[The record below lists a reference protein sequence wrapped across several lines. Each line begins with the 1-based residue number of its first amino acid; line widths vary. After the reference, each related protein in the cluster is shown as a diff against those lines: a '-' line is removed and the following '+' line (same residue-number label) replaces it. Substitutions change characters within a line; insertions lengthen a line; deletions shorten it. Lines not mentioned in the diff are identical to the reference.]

1 MKKFSKLMLII
12 ACLAMVFCFSA
23 GAWAA
28 MPNDSGYLVGD
39 VNNYKYDGT
48 IDVTVV
54 IESRPYSNTDSSK
67 IFEYFDVTL
76 GQATGVDQIS
86 YVNQALYAVSSNNNK
101 NITLCSDGAGSTPMS
116 ATSSFVGSV
125 KQGTKV
131 YGSLWM
137 MDGWMFKVNGQIPL
151 SSWTSGPPAGT
162 PSGEAINTTPLK
174 DGDVIHFY
182 NDNPNMMYGADYQPT
197 DYANVNYVY
206 PVATY
211 DAAANKVTVTE
222 NTNTFDAA
230 FNWDIT
236 AFSPYTNTNT
246 TVRILNSS
254 GLTAGQANIE
264 SDGTA
269 EIAPTTSLGSG
280 TCKVIVDSQT
290 TQTAYGLNMNT
301 FAMENFTFLGT
312 TNGFNTFTVN

>member
-1 MKKFSKLMLII
+1 MTAAILLATLITI
-12 ACLAMVFCFSA
+12 
-23 GAWAA
+23 
-28 MPNDSGYLVGD
+28 
-39 VNNYKYDGT
+39 KYDGT
-48 IDVTVV
+48 IGVTVV

-86 YVNQALYAVSSNNNK
+86 YVNQALYAVSSSSDN
-101 NITLCSDGAGSTPMS
+101 NITLCSDAGGSTPMS
-116 ATSSFVGSV
+116 ATESFVASV

-131 YGSLWM
+131 YNSLWM

-162 PSGEAINTTPLK
+162 PSGLAINTTPLK

-211 DAAANKVTVTE
+211 DAAANKVTVTVKQ

-236 AFSPYTNTNT
+236 AFSPYT
-246 TVRILNSS
+246 V
-254 GLTAGQANIE
+254 AGTKVKIE
-264 SDGTA
+264 KPDGTSFTPVDTS
-269 EIAPTTSLGSG
+269 PTG
-280 TCKVIVDSQT
+280 TATVNTGTLAAGTYKVIVESQT
-290 TQTAYGLNMNT
+290 TQTAYGLNMNDYT
-301 FAMENFTFLGT
+301 MGNFTFLGT